1 MSNTDRRGD
10 DYSPDFDVDY
20 EYGRQGEL
28 FVTSIR
34 KAMQE
39 DRVEV
44 KRDGKFAETGNLY
57 VEFAC
62 KKRSGWQPSG
72 IATTGAE
79 AWTFVLGDSQVA
91 LTLSTEML
99 KDVCRI
105 AYRQGRVAEETDGS
119 HPTKG
124 VLLKVSTLMAY
135 LRKQEMNGG

>member
-1 MSNTDRRGD
+1 MEPRREGD
-10 DYSPDFDVDY
+10 EPEFDIDY

-44 KRDGKFAETGNLY
+44 KRDGRFADTGNLY

-62 KKRSGWQPSG
+62 RKRAGWAPSG
-72 IATTGAE
+72 IAVSTAE
-79 AWTFVLGDSQVA
+79 AWSFVLGDSEVA
-91 LTLSTEML
+91 LTLSTDLL
-99 KDVCRI
+99 KDVCRM
-105 AYRQGRVAEETDGS
+105 AYRQGRVAEQTNGS

-124 VLLKVSTLMAY
+124 VLLKVSHLMAY
-135 LRKQEMNGG
+135 LRKQENGEG